1 MNKIIKSILIVCP
14 IILTILLGINI
25 YKYVSYKEN
34 NQTLIENTNNYE
46 SKTNENTI
54 KKENLNNELSSLK
67 EEKKDK
73 LWEYERWIK
82 WNKEMLEKIN

>member
-25 YKYVSYKEN
+25 YKYITYKEN
-34 NQTLIENTNNYE
+34 NKNLIENTNNYN

-54 KKENLNNELSSLK
+54 KTENLNIELSSLK

-82 WNKEMLEKIN
+82 WQKEIIEKIN